1 MNPHHSHTTPW
12 RWPAAAALSAT
23 AAIHLAL
30 VPSHLSEA
38 PYAGGLFIAFAV
50 GALTSAILL
59 LTVNRRLIWL
69 TAAGLAAGAIG
80 AYVVSRSAGLP
91 SMADDIG
98 NWLNPLGV
106 IALVCEL
113 AVTAITWRVL
123 STRSRPAD
131 PHPAAAQP
139 RRTSRTGPG
148 TSPAR
153 SPSV

>member
-1 MNPHHSHTTPW
+1 MNTHHSPTAPW
-12 RWPAAAALSAT
+12 HWAAAAALSTT

-38 PYAGGLFIAFAV
+38 PYAGVLFIAFAV
-50 GALTSAILL
+50 GALTAAILL
-59 LTVNRRLIWL
+59 LTVNRRLVWL

-80 AYVVSRSAGLP
+80 AYLVSRSAGLP

-98 NWLNPLGV
+98 DWLNPLGV
-106 IALVCEL
+106 SALVCEL

-123 STRSRPAD
+123 STPSR
-131 PHPAAAQP
+131 AAGPDAAPQP
-139 RRTSRTGPG
+139 RRISSTGPG

>member
-1 MNPHHSHTTPW
+1 MNTHHSPTTPW

-38 PYAGGLFIAFAV
+38 PYAGVLFSAFAV
-50 GALTSAILL
+50 GALTAAILL
-59 LTVNRRLIWL
+59 LTGNRRLVWL
-69 TAAGLAAGAIG
+69 SAAGLAAGAIG
-80 AYVVSRSAGLP
+80 AYVVSRSIGLP

-98 NWLNPLGV
+98 DWLNPLGV
-106 IALVCEL
+106 TALACEL
-113 AVTAITWRVL
+113 AVSAITWRAL
-123 STRSRPAD
+123 STRPREA
-131 PHPAAAQP
+131 HPGAAAAQP
-139 RRTSRTGPG
+139 RRISSTGPG